1 MSEEL
6 NQRDLINN
14 PEKIGK
20 FDFRNIGSTS
30 LLQLKKAG
38 IIHGKDYNGF
48 EKRKPDAIISIPE
61 VVKSKI
67 KTTLG
72 IVENKSTTQFKTKKQ
87 KEAALQ
93 QGLEVAQVLEAKF
106 VVLTDTVDTIWV
118 NAKNGKCI
126 LDEKGR
132 EIKTPFDP
140 KNPDLAKLIEKIIES
155 VDEHNS
161 QLIEPRLKDPTK
173 LAKSIWQDLW
183 MAAGATPEN
192 CLYSF
197 VELFIFKYLSDLKV
211 LPNHLSY
218 DNLMSIYKSNDDA
231 EETLNYY
238 AGTIR
243 KEIKKLFKSSEKDNT
258 TIINGTIFVSKD
270 EEAVKGYGTV
280 FIKILKK
287 FGDEKEGGGELKNID
302 RDFKS
307 KLFETF
313 LKESISKKNWG
324 QYFTPLK
331 VVRAVA
337 KMAQSDI
344 KPNITMCDP
353 ACGVGKFLLEPL
365 LINNEIEDFFPVEN
379 GVLKPKIKLI
389 GIDKGFDKEEQK
401 TIILAKANMLIY
413 LSDQIRKNPG
423 ITNQFAEVFN
433 ETFELKTKNILGTLR
448 DVNYENSIDL
458 ILTNPP
464 YVTTG
469 SSNLKEEISKVQELK
484 DFYKISAM
492 GVEGLFMEW
501 IIRSLRPG
509 GKAFIVVPD
518 GIFNRQNDK
527 NLRQFILDECLI
539 DGIISLPLKTFF
551 TTPKKTYILA
561 ITKKKNK
568 AEKQTDPVFTY
579 LVSEMGESRDIYRF
593 DIEQNDLEKA
603 VSLYNFFKG
612 NKTEFDKINTDN
624 RCKIQPIENFTPESH
639 WSIERWWTK
648 EEQIE
653 LGVIEE
659 DKLTK
664 FEEFPDIIE
673 DIANNI
679 LSFKEE
685 ILSLSEKKKTKLE
698 YKVFKVAD
706 LFIIKRGQSKFIKKY
721 IDINKG
727 EFALFSGNT
736 VGEFARINT
745 FDYDVPCLTWAID
758 GFAGYIMTHNI
769 PFSSTSHRGILIPK
783 DSNLNL
789 EFIKFELEPIFR
801 KNRKGRGSED
811 GKNEYTALPPFMV
824 KDLEIKLPI
833 NPDGSFDLEAQNKI
847 VNKIKSIQEIK
858 SKILDY
864 KKQIEDLNVEIL
876 KDSNFKEINIQKVF
890 DLQDGFAFSSS
901 LYTTNKND
909 IKLIRIQDVNL
920 KSEPKEV
927 RIPRDYQFNNK
938 EKYLVK
944 KDDYLLSLS
953 GAAGFNLIKWLGE
966 EGYLNQRITKIKLKD
981 EFSSNLIEDY
991 IEILI
996 TDIYQELNSL
1006 GNGQNNNLS
1015 RKNLNQINFKIPIN
1029 SKGVFDLKAQKEIAE
1044 KYRKVEQIKKSISAE
1059 LDKIVNIDID
1069 YE

>member
-20 FDFRNIGSTS
+20 YDFRNIGSTS

-38 IIHGKDYNGF
+38 IIHGKDYKGF

-61 VVKSKI
+61 VVKSKV

-72 IVENKSTTQFKTKKQ
+72 IVENKSTSQFKTKKQ
-87 KEAALQ
+87 KESALK
-93 QGLEVAQVLEAKF
+93 QGLEVAEVLEAKF
-106 VVLTDTVDTIWV
+106 VVITDTIDTIWA
-118 NAKNGKCI
+118 NAKNGELI

-140 KNPDLAKLIEKIIES
+140 KNPDLEKLIEKIVES
-155 VDEHNS
+155 VGENNS

-197 VELFIFKYLSDLKV
+197 VELFIFKYLSDLNV

-218 DNLMSIYKSNDDA
+218 DNLMNIYKSNDNA

-243 KEIKKLFKSSEKDNT
+243 KEIKKLFKASDKDNT

-413 LSDQIRKNPG
+413 LSDQIRKNAG
-423 ITNQFAEVFN
+423 ITNQFADVFN

-484 DFYKISAM
+484 DFYKINAM

-501 IIRSLRPG
+501 IIRSLKPG

-527 NLRQFILDECLI
+527 NLRQFMLDECLI

-579 LVSEMGESRDIYRF
+579 LASEIGESRDIYRF

-603 VSLYNFFKG
+603 VNLYNFFKG
-612 NKTEFDKINTDN
+612 NKTEFDKINSDN
-624 RCKIQPIENFTPESH
+624 RCKIQPIEKFEPETH
-639 WSIERWWTK
+639 WSVERWWTK

-653 LGVIEE
+653 LGIVEE
-659 DKLTK
+659 DKIVK
-664 FEEFPDIIE
+664 FEEFGELINDISE
-673 DIANNI
+673 TLKDYSG
-679 LSFKEE
+679 LLKEVA
-685 ILSLSEKKKTKLE
+685 EKKKSVNE
-698 YKVFKVAD
+698 FKEIFLTDKKFFD
-706 LFIIKRGQSKFIKKY
+706 LFIGKRLVKKDLIHIKGSIPIYSANVKEPISYHSKSNIEDFKNNFVIW
-721 IDINKG
+721 G
-727 EFALFSGNT
+727 
-736 VGEFARINT
+736 
-745 FDYDVPCLTWAID
+745 ID
-758 GFAGYIMTHNI
+758 GNFEYNFIPKNNPFVTTDHCGTIRILNEDILPEYLMIQLEKVKHKYGFDRGLRSSLKNMKVVSIEI
-769 PFSSTSHRGILIPK
+769 PFDDNGNIDVEKQKEII
-783 DSNLNL
+783 
-789 EFIKFELEPIFR
+789 EKFEYIESL
-801 KNRKGRGSED
+801 
-811 GKNEYTALPPFMV
+811 
-824 KDLEIKLPI
+824 
-833 NPDGSFDLEAQNKI
+833 
-847 VNKIKSIQEIK
+847 K
-858 SKILDY
+858 SKISAY
-864 KKQIEDLNVEIL
+864 KKQIAELNVEAL
-876 KDSNFKEINIQKVF
+876 NDNDFKEIEINSI
-890 DLQDGFAFSSS
+890 
-901 LYTTNKND
+901 
-909 IKLIRIQDVNL
+909 
-920 KSEPKEV
+920 
-927 RIPRDYQFNNK
+927 FNFQRGRVISK
-938 EKYLVK
+938 
-944 KDDYLLSLS
+944 DYLHKNLGKYPVYSS
-953 GAAGFNLIKWLGE
+953 NTKDEGVFGYINSYDFDCEGISWTTDGIYAGTTFYRNGKFS
-966 EGYLNQRITKIKLKD
+966 ITNVCGLMTLKD
-981 EFSSNLIEDY
+981 EFKNNLFLPFLN
-991 IEILI
+991 EII
-996 TDIYQELNSL
+996 DFKKIATGTDNKKVMTNVVLNSNIL
-1006 GNGQNNNLS
+1006 L
-1015 RKNLNQINFKIPIN
+1015 KIPVN
-1029 SKGVFDLKAQKEIAE
+1029 SKGEFDLEAQKEIAE
-1044 KYRKVEQIKKSISAE
+1044 KYRKIEQIKKSISAE
-1059 LDKIVNIDID
+1059 LDKIANIEID

>member
-20 FDFRNIGSTS
+20 YDFRNIGSTS

-38 IIHGKDYNGF
+38 IIHGKDYKGF
-48 EKRKPDAIISIPE
+48 EKRKPDAIISIPD
-61 VVKSKI
+61 VVKSKV

-72 IVENKSTTQFKTKKQ
+72 IVENKSTSQFKTKKQ
-87 KEAALQ
+87 KESALQ
-93 QGLEVAQVLEAKF
+93 QGLEVAQILEAKF
-106 VVLTDTVDTIWV
+106 VVITDTIDTIWA
-118 NAKNGKCI
+118 NAKNGELI

-140 KNPDLAKLIEKIIES
+140 KNPDLEKLIEKIVES
-155 VDEHNS
+155 VGENNS

-197 VELFIFKYLSDLKV
+197 VELFIFKYLSDLNV

-218 DNLMSIYKSNDDA
+218 DNLMNIYKSNDNA

-243 KEIKKLFKSSEKDNT
+243 KEIKKLFKASDKDNT

-413 LSDQIRKNPG
+413 LSDQIRKNAG
-423 ITNQFAEVFN
+423 ITNQFADVFN

-484 DFYKISAM
+484 DFYKINAM

-501 IIRSLRPG
+501 IIRSLKPG

-527 NLRQFILDECLI
+527 NLRQFLLDECLI

-568 AEKQTDPVFTY
+568 AEKQTEPVFTY
-579 LVSEMGESRDIYRF
+579 LVSEIGESRDIYRF

-603 VSLYNFFKG
+603 VNLYNFFKG
-612 NKTEFDKINTDN
+612 NKKEFDKINTDK
-624 RCKIQPIENFTPESH
+624 RCKIQPIEKFEPETH
-639 WSIERWWTK
+639 WSVERWWTK

-653 LGVIEE
+653 LGIVEE
-659 DKLTK
+659 SNKTK

-673 DIANNI
+673 DVANNI

-685 ILSLSEKKKTKLE
+685 VLLLKEKKKPKS
-698 YKVFKVAD
+698 
-706 LFIIKRGQSKFIKKY
+706 IIKFIK
-721 IDINKG
+721 IETIFDIIGESNITKTYLEKNKG
-727 EFALFSGNT
+727 NYPVYSGQTENNGLFGMLN
-736 VGEFARINT
+736 IYK
-745 FDYDVPCLTWAID
+745 YDFPTLTWATY
-758 GFAGYIMTHNI
+758 GVHAGTLFKRTGKYNIGRNNCGLKLKEDYSNSILLDYIKFTGESIFKKNAKGDIGGHRSLPQVLVKEIEVPI
-769 PFSSTSHRGILIPK
+769 PFDENGNIDIEK
-783 DSNLNL
+783 QK
-789 EFIKFELEPIFR
+789 EIIEKFEYIESL
-801 KNRKGRGSED
+801 
-811 GKNEYTALPPFMV
+811 
-824 KDLEIKLPI
+824 
-833 NPDGSFDLEAQNKI
+833 
-847 VNKIKSIQEIK
+847 K
-858 SKILDY
+858 SKISAY
-864 KKQIEDLNVEIL
+864 KKQIAELNVEVL
-876 KDSNFKEINIQKVF
+876 NDNDFKEIEINSI
-890 DLQDGFAFSSS
+890 
-901 LYTTNKND
+901 
-909 IKLIRIQDVNL
+909 
-920 KSEPKEV
+920 
-927 RIPRDYQFNNK
+927 FNFQRGRVISK
-938 EKYLVK
+938 
-944 KDDYLLSLS
+944 DYLHKNLGKYPVYSS
-953 GAAGFNLIKWLGE
+953 NTKDEGVFGYINSYDFDCEGISWTTDGIYAGTTFYRNGKFS
-966 EGYLNQRITKIKLKD
+966 ITNVCGLMTLKD
-981 EFSSNLIEDY
+981 EFKNNLFLPFLN
-991 IEILI
+991 EII
-996 TDIYQELNSL
+996 DFRKIATGTDNKKVMTNVVLNSNIL
-1006 GNGQNNNLS
+1006 L
-1015 RKNLNQINFKIPIN
+1015 KIPVN
-1029 SKGVFDLKAQKEIAE
+1029 SKGEFDLEAQKEIAE
-1044 KYRKVEQIKKSISAE
+1044 KYRKIEQIKKNISAE
-1059 LDKIVNIDID
+1059 LDKIANIEID

>member
-20 FDFRNIGSTS
+20 YDFRNIGSTS

-38 IIHGKDYNGF
+38 IIHGKDYKGF
-48 EKRKPDAIISIPE
+48 EKRKPDAIISIPD
-61 VVKSKI
+61 VVKSKV

-72 IVENKSTTQFKTKKQ
+72 IVENKSTSQFKTKKQ
-87 KEAALQ
+87 KESALQ
-93 QGLEVAQVLEAKF
+93 QGLEVAQILEAKF
-106 VVLTDTVDTIWV
+106 VVITDTIDTIWA
-118 NAKNGKCI
+118 NAKNGELI

-140 KNPDLAKLIEKIIES
+140 KNPDLEKLIEKIVES
-155 VDEHNS
+155 VDENNS
-161 QLIEPRLKDPTK
+161 QLREPRLKDPTK

-197 VELFIFKYLSDLKV
+197 VELFIFKYLSDLNV

-218 DNLMSIYKSNDDA
+218 DNLMNIYKSNDDA

-344 KPNITMCDP
+344 KTNITMCDP

-413 LSDQIRKNPG
+413 LSDQIRKNAG
-423 ITNQFAEVFN
+423 ITNQFADVFN

-484 DFYKISAM
+484 DFYKINAM

-501 IIRSLRPG
+501 IIRSLKPG
-509 GKAFIVVPD
+509 GKAFIVLPENVLYRESD
-518 GIFNRQNDK
+518 NV
-527 NLRQFILDECLI
+527 LRQFIVDECFI
-539 DGIISLPLKTFF
+539 DAVITLPKKTFF
-551 TTPKKTYILA
+551 TTIQKTVILA
-561 ITKKKNK
+561 ITKKTNK
-568 AEKQTDPVFTY
+568 SEVQKDSVFTY
-579 LVSEMGESRDIYRF
+579 LVSEIGESRDVNRF
-593 DIEQNDLEKA
+593 DIEQDDLTVA
-603 VSLYNFFKG
+603 VETYNMFKG
-612 NKTEFDKINTDN
+612 SKNYFEKNNKDI
-624 RCKIQPIENFTPESH
+624 RCKMIPFQWFLENINLSLNVENLWTKDEKRILGIIENENLISLEDFKLSIDDSVLKMESLKNELN
-639 WSIERWWTK
+639 SIKSINSNINYIEK
-648 EEQIE
+648 ELIE
-653 LGVIEE
+653 IFDFKPGNS
-659 DKLTK
+659 KLTQ
-664 FEEFPDIIE
+664 
-673 DIANNI
+673 AYLN
-679 LSFKEE
+679 
-685 ILSLSEKKKTKLE
+685 
-698 YKVFKVAD
+698 
-706 LFIIKRGQSKFIKKY
+706 Q
-721 IDINKG
+721 NKG
-727 EFALFSGNT
+727 DYVVYSSNT
-736 VGEFARINT
+736 KNNGIFGYINT
-745 FDYDVPCLTWAID
+745 FDFDSECIQITTNGVY
-758 GFAGYIMTHNI
+758 AGTVFYREKHK
-769 PFSSTSHRGILIPK
+769 FSINGDARLFFK
-783 DSNLNL
+783 KFDNLN
-789 EFIKFELEPIFR
+789 
-801 KNRKGRGSED
+801 
-811 GKNEYTALPPFMV
+811 Y
-824 KDLEIKLPI
+824 
-833 NPDGSFDLEAQNKI
+833 
-847 VNKIKSIQEIK
+847 
-858 SKILDY
+858 
-864 KKQIEDLNVEIL
+864 
-876 KDSNFKEINIQKVF
+876 
-890 DLQDGFAFSSS
+890 
-901 LYTTNKND
+901 
-909 IKLIRIQDVNL
+909 
-920 KSEPKEV
+920 
-927 RIPRDYQFNNK
+927 
-938 EKYLVK
+938 KYLVYELTQLFEENK
-944 KDDYLLSLS
+944 FSWENKPSLS
-953 GAAGFNLIKWLGE
+953 KTKNL
-966 EGYLNQRITKIKLKD
+966 KIKV
-981 EFSSNLIEDY
+981 
-991 IEILI
+991 
-996 TDIYQELNSL
+996 
-1006 GNGQNNNLS
+1006 
-1015 RKNLNQINFKIPIN
+1015 PIN
-1029 SKGVFDLKAQKEIAE
+1029 NKNEFCLEKQKVIAMNFEKINYVKSLLKKEFE
-1044 KYRKVEQIKKSISAE
+1044 KYQTLTVEI
-1059 LDKIVNIDID
+1059 
-1069 YE
+1069 

>member
-20 FDFRNIGSTS
+20 YDFRNIGSTS
-30 LLQLKKAG
+30 LLQLKKTG
-38 IIHGKDYNGF
+38 IIHGKDYKGF

-61 VVKSKI
+61 VVKSKV

-72 IVENKSTTQFKTKKQ
+72 IVENKSTSQFKTKKQ
-87 KEAALQ
+87 KESALQ
-93 QGLEVAQVLEAKF
+93 QGLEVAQILEAKF
-106 VVLTDTVDTIWV
+106 VVVTDTIDTIWA
-118 NAKNGKCI
+118 NAKNGEI
-126 LDEKGR
+126 LLDEKSR
-132 EIKTPFDP
+132 EIKTTFDP
-140 KNPDLAKLIEKIIES
+140 KNPDLEKLIEKVINS
-155 VDEHNS
+155 VDENNS

-197 VELFIFKYLSDLKV
+197 VELFIFKYLSDLNV

-218 DNLMSIYKSNDDA
+218 DNLMNIYKSNDDA

-243 KEIKKLFKSSEKDNT
+243 KEIKKLFKSSDKDNT

-331 VVRAVA
+331 VVRAIA
-337 KMAQSDI
+337 KMAQSEI

-365 LINNEIEDFFPVEN
+365 LINNDIEDFFPVEN
-379 GVLKPKIKLI
+379 GVLTPKIKLI

-413 LSDQIRKNPG
+413 LSDQIRKNVG

-448 DVNYENSIDL
+448 DINYENSIDL

-484 DFYKISAM
+484 DFYKINAM

-501 IIRSLRPG
+501 IIRSLKPG

-527 NLRQFILDECLI
+527 NLRQFLLDECLI

-568 AEKQTDPVFTY
+568 AEKQTEPVFTY
-579 LVSEMGESRDIYRF
+579 LVSEIGESRDIYRF

-603 VSLYNFFKG
+603 VNLYNFFKG
-612 NKTEFDKINTDN
+612 NKIEFNKINSDK
-624 RCKIQPIENFTPESH
+624 RCKIQPIERFEPETH
-639 WSIERWWTK
+639 WSVERWWTK

-653 LGVIEE
+653 LGIVEE
-659 DKLTK
+659 DKIVK
-664 FEEFPDIIE
+664 FEEFPNLLE

-685 ILSLSEKKKTKLE
+685 LLELSQKKKSKINFKEVEIGDLFNFPSTNSKITKEFCNKNKGEIPVYASSKDEISVLG
-698 YKVFKVAD
+698 YIKDNISNIKYYDNCLSWNRNGSVGYVFIRNHRFTTNEDHRA
-706 LFIIKRGQSKFIKKY
+706 FIIKDEYKNLLSKKY
-721 IDINKG
+721 LKEIIELNLFKNGFSFLNKCG
-727 EFALFSGNT
+727 LDKIKP
-736 VGEFARINT
+736 VK
-745 FDYDVPCLTWAID
+745 
-758 GFAGYIMTHNI
+758 
-769 PFSSTSHRGILIPK
+769 ILIPI
-783 DSNLNL
+783 DVEGN
-789 EFIKFELEPIFR
+789 
-801 KNRKGRGSED
+801 
-811 GKNEYTALPPFMV
+811 
-824 KDLEIKLPI
+824 
-833 NPDGSFDLEAQNKI
+833 FDLKIQNVI
-847 VNKIKSIQEIK
+847 VNDILESNKIKS
-858 SKILDY
+858 KISAY
-864 KKQIEDLNVEIL
+864 KKQIEELNVEIDSESPSKL
-876 KDSNFKEINIQKVF
+876 YNVSNFFDLLSIPKKLFKKDIQEIGGIPVYSSQIENMGIIGYSNIEMFSSNEINPIITFGDHTRVFYIRKEPFAVLDNVKV
-890 DLQDGFAFSSS
+890 L
-901 LYTTNKND
+901 
-909 IKLIRIQDVNL
+909 
-920 KSEPKEV
+920 
-927 RIPRDYQFNNK
+927 
-938 EKYLVK
+938 
-944 KDDYLLSLS
+944 
-953 GAAGFNLIKWLGE
+953 
-966 EGYLNQRITKIKLKD
+966 KLKD
-981 EFSSNLIEDY
+981 EFKNILNLDFLLYAWQEKIENIGY
-991 IEILI
+991 SRYWKYAKEINI
-996 TDIYQELNSL
+996 S
-1006 GNGQNNNLS
+1006 
-1015 RKNLNQINFKIPIN
+1015 IPIN
-1029 SKGVFDLKAQKEIAE
+1029 SKGEFDLEAQKEIAE
-1044 KYRKVEQIKKSISAE
+1044 KYRKIEQIKKSISAE
-1059 LDKIVNIDID
+1059 LDKIANIEI
-1069 YE
+1069 EF

>member
-20 FDFRNIGSTS
+20 YDFRNIGSTS

-38 IIHGKDYNGF
+38 IIHGKDYKGF
-48 EKRKPDAIISIPE
+48 EKRKPDAIISIDN
-61 VVKSKI
+61 VIKSKE

-72 IVENKSTTQFKTKKQ
+72 IVENKSTSQFKTKKQ
-87 KEAALQ
+87 KESALK
-93 QGLEVAQVLEAKF
+93 QGLEVAEVLEAKF
-106 VVLTDTVDTIWV
+106 VVITDTIDTIWA
-118 NAKNGKCI
+118 NAKNGEII

-140 KNPDLAKLIEKIIES
+140 KNPDLEKLIEKIVES
-155 VDEHNS
+155 VGENNS

-197 VELFIFKYLSDLKV
+197 VELFIFKYLSDLNV

-218 DNLMSIYKSNDDA
+218 DNLMNIYKSNDNA

-243 KEIKKLFKSSEKDNT
+243 KEIKKLFKASDKDNT

-365 LINNEIEDFFPVEN
+365 LLNNDIEDFFPVEN
-379 GVLKPKIKLI
+379 GILKPKIKLI

-413 LSDQIRKNPG
+413 LSDQIRKNAG

-448 DVNYENSIDL
+448 DTKYENSIDL

-484 DFYKISAM
+484 DFYKINAM

-501 IIRSLRPG
+501 IIRSLKPG

-527 NLRQFILDECLI
+527 NLRQFLLDECLI

-568 AEKQTDPVFTY
+568 AEKQTEPVFTY
-579 LVSEMGESRDIYRF
+579 LVSEIGESRDIYRF

-603 VSLYNFFKG
+603 VNLYNFFKG
-612 NKTEFDKINTDN
+612 NKKEFDKINTDK
-624 RCKIQPIENFTPESH
+624 RCKIQPIEKFEPETH
-639 WSIERWWTK
+639 WSVERWWTK

-653 LGVIEE
+653 LGIVEE
-659 DKLTK
+659 DKIVK
-664 FEEFPDIIE
+664 FEEFGELINDISE
-673 DIANNI
+673 TLKDYSG
-679 LSFKEE
+679 LLKEVA
-685 ILSLSEKKKTKLE
+685 EKKKSVNE
-698 YKVFKVAD
+698 FKEIFLTDKKFFD
-706 LFIIKRGQSKFIKKY
+706 LFIGKRLVKKDLIHIKGNIPIYSANVKEPISYHSKSNIENFNNNFVIWGIDGNFEYNFIPKNNPFVTTDHCGTIRILNDDILPEYLMIQLEKVKHKYGFDRGLRSSLKNMQLVSIEIPFDENGN
-721 IDINKG
+721 IDIEKQK
-727 EFALFSGNT
+727 EII
-736 VGEFARINT
+736 E
-745 FDYDVPCLTWAID
+745 
-758 GFAGYIMTHNI
+758 
-769 PFSSTSHRGILIPK
+769 
-783 DSNLNL
+783 
-789 EFIKFELEPIFR
+789 KFEYIESL
-801 KNRKGRGSED
+801 
-811 GKNEYTALPPFMV
+811 
-824 KDLEIKLPI
+824 
-833 NPDGSFDLEAQNKI
+833 
-847 VNKIKSIQEIK
+847 K
-858 SKILDY
+858 SKISVY
-864 KKQIEDLNVEIL
+864 KKQIEELNVEI
-876 KDSNFKEINIQKVF
+876 E
-890 DLQDGFAFSSS
+890 
-901 LYTTNKND
+901 TTG
-909 IKLIRIQDVNL
+909 IIT
-920 KSEPKEV
+920 KEV
-927 RIPRDYQFNNK
+927 QLNKVLDFPAIKGLTKSFIDQNIGEIPVYGGRINEEPIGFIKDNLPNVKYFKDCLAWNREGSVGYVFWHKDKFSTNDHHRPIHIKSIYEKFLDKNFLRFELQKTIMKEGFVWSKTASK
-938 EKYLVK
+938 EKVEK
-944 KDDYLLSLS
+944 LS
-953 GAAGFNLIKWLGE
+953 IP
-966 EGYLNQRITKIKLKD
+966 
-981 EFSSNLIEDY
+981 
-991 IEILI
+991 
-996 TDIYQELNSL
+996 
-1006 GNGQNNNLS
+1006 
-1015 RKNLNQINFKIPIN
+1015 IPIN
-1029 SKGVFDLKAQKEIAE
+1029 SKGEFDLEAQKEIAE
-1044 KYRKVEQIKKSISAE
+1044 KYRKIEQIKKSISAE
-1059 LDKIVNIDID
+1059 LDKIATIEID

>member
-6 NQRDLINN
+6 NQRDLRNN

-38 IIHGKDYNGF
+38 IIHGKDYKGF

-61 VVKSKI
+61 VVKSKV

-72 IVENKSTTQFKTKKQ
+72 IVENKSTSQFKTKKQ
-87 KEAALQ
+87 KETALQ
-93 QGLEVAQVLEAKF
+93 QGLEVAQILEAKF
-106 VVLTDTVDTIWV
+106 VVLTDTIDTIWI
-118 NAKNGKCI
+118 NAKNGELI

-132 EIKTPFDP
+132 EIKTLFDP
-140 KNPDLAKLIEKIIES
+140 KNPDLEKLIEKIVES
-155 VDEHNS
+155 IDENNS

-197 VELFIFKYLSDLKV
+197 VELFIFKYLSDLNV

-218 DNLMSIYKSNDDA
+218 DNLMNIYKFNDDA

-243 KEIKKLFKSSEKDNT
+243 KEIKKLFKASDKDNT

-413 LSDQIRKNPG
+413 LSDQIRKNAG

-448 DVNYENSIDL
+448 DVDYENSIDL

-469 SSNLKEEISKVQELK
+469 SSNLKEEIGKVQELK
-484 DFYKISAM
+484 DFYKINAM

-501 IIRSLRPG
+501 IIRSLKPG

-527 NLRQFILDECLI
+527 NLRQFLLDECLI

-568 AEKQTDPVFTY
+568 AEKQTEPVFTY
-579 LVSEMGESRDIYRF
+579 LVSEIGESRDIYRF

-603 VSLYNFFKG
+603 VNLYNFFKG
-612 NKTEFDKINTDN
+612 NKAEFDKINSDK
-624 RCKIQPIENFTPESH
+624 RCKIQPIEKFEPETH
-639 WSIERWWTK
+639 WSVERWWTK

-653 LGVIEE
+653 LGIVEE
-659 DKLTK
+659 SNKTK

-673 DIANNI
+673 DVANNI

-685 ILSLSEKKKTKLE
+685 VLLLKEKKKLKS
-698 YKVFKVAD
+698 
-706 LFIIKRGQSKFIKKY
+706 IIKFIK
-721 IDINKG
+721 IETIFDIIGESNITKTYLEKNKG
-727 EFALFSGNT
+727 NYPVYSGQTENNGLFGMLNT
-736 VGEFARINT
+736 YK
-745 FDYDVPCLTWAID
+745 YDFPILTWATY
-758 GFAGYIMTHNI
+758 GVHAGTLFKRTGKYNIGRNNCGLKLKEDYSNSILLDYIKFTGESIFKKTAKGDIGGHRSLPQVLVKEIEVPI
-769 PFSSTSHRGILIPK
+769 PFK
-783 DSNLNL
+783 DNGNVDI
-789 EFIKFELEPIFR
+789 EKQKEIIEKFEYIESL
-801 KNRKGRGSED
+801 
-811 GKNEYTALPPFMV
+811 
-824 KDLEIKLPI
+824 
-833 NPDGSFDLEAQNKI
+833 
-847 VNKIKSIQEIK
+847 K
-858 SKILDY
+858 SKISAY
-864 KKQIEDLNVEIL
+864 KKQIEELNVEIL
-876 KDSNFKEINIQKVF
+876 TDNNFKFIEINNI
-890 DLQDGFAFSSS
+890 
-901 LYTTNKND
+901 
-909 IKLIRIQDVNL
+909 
-920 KSEPKEV
+920 
-927 RIPRDYQFNNK
+927 FNFQRGRVISK
-938 EKYLVK
+938 
-944 KDDYLLSLS
+944 DYLHKNYGEYPVYSS
-953 GAAGFNLIKWLGE
+953 NTKDYGVFGYINSYDFDCEGISWTTDGIYAGTTFYRNGKFS
-966 EGYLNQRITKIKLKD
+966 ITNVCGLMTLKD
-981 EFSSNLIEDY
+981 EFKNKLFLPY
-991 IEILI
+991 LNEII
-996 TDIYQELNSL
+996 DFRKIATGTDNKKVMTNVVLNSNISL
-1006 GNGQNNNLS
+1006 
-1015 RKNLNQINFKIPIN
+1015 KIPIN
-1029 SKGVFDLKAQKEIAE
+1029 SKGEFDLDAQKEIAE
-1044 KYRKVEQIKKSISAE
+1044 KYRKIEQIKKSISAE
-1059 LDKIVNIDID
+1059 LEKITTIEID

>member
-20 FDFRNIGSTS
+20 YDFRNIGSTS

-38 IIHGKDYNGF
+38 IIHGKDYKGF

-61 VVKSKI
+61 VVKSKV

-72 IVENKSTTQFKTKKQ
+72 IVENKSTSQFKTKKQ
-87 KEAALQ
+87 KESALK
-93 QGLEVAQVLEAKF
+93 QGLEVAEVLEAKF
-106 VVLTDTVDTIWV
+106 VVITDTIDTIWA
-118 NAKNGKCI
+118 NAKNGELI

-140 KNPDLAKLIEKIIES
+140 KNPDLEKLIEKIVES
-155 VDEHNS
+155 VGENNS

-197 VELFIFKYLSDLKV
+197 VELFIFKYLSDLNV

-218 DNLMSIYKSNDDA
+218 DNLMNIYKSNDNA

-243 KEIKKLFKSSEKDNT
+243 KEIKKLFKASDKDNT

-413 LSDQIRKNPG
+413 LSDQIRKNAG
-423 ITNQFAEVFN
+423 ITNQFADVFN

-484 DFYKISAM
+484 DFYKINAM

-501 IIRSLRPG
+501 IIRSLKPG

-527 NLRQFILDECLI
+527 NLRQFMLDECLI
-539 DGIISLPLKTFF
+539 DGIISLPLNTFF
-551 TTPKKTYILA
+551 TTNKKTYILA

-568 AEKQTDPVFTY
+568 TEKQSEPVFGY
-579 LVSEMGESRDIYRF
+579 LVSEIGESRDIYRF
-593 DIEQNDLEKA
+593 DIEQNDLDDA
-603 VSLYNFFKG
+603 VEYFNIFKG
-612 NKTEFDKINTDN
+612 NKKGFEKVNNQN
-624 RCKIQPIENFTPESH
+624 RCKTFDIQKFIESVDVPNGWVIDKW
-639 WSIERWWTK
+639 WSDEEKINLGILDKK
-648 EEQIE
+648 EKISV
-653 LGVIEE
+653 L
-659 DKLTK
+659 DFALL
-664 FEEFPDIIE
+664 IE
-673 DIANNI
+673 DVANTIKGFEDELKEVADKKKNDLNTKSFI
-679 LSFKEE
+679 LSEIFK
-685 ILSLSEKKKTKLE
+685 IEKGK
-698 YKVFKVAD
+698 
-706 LFIIKRGQSKFIKKY
+706 SKYTRNFGNS
-721 IDINKG
+721 NKG
-727 EFALFSGNT
+727 EFPVYSASNFEPLT
-736 VGEFARINT
+736 HINT
-745 FDYDVPCLTWAID
+745 FDYDGVYLTWATN
-758 GFAGYIMTHNI
+758 GFAGYIKLI
-769 PFSSTSHRGILIPK
+769 EGKFSINGDRGLLVPK
-783 DSNLNL
+783 IEGLNL
-789 EFIKFELEPIFR
+789 KVIKELLQPTFR
-801 KNRKGRGSED
+801 NLAKGRKGENGED
-811 GKNEYTALPPFMV
+811 EFTKVYPSMIENI
-824 KDLEIKLPI
+824 EIQLPI
-833 NPDGSFDLEAQNKI
+833 NSEGNIDINSLKI
-847 VNKIKSIQEIK
+847 IEEQINTVNEIK
-858 SKILDY
+858 SKISVY
-864 KKQIEDLNVEIL
+864 KKQIEELNVEIINNYSN
-876 KDSNFKEINIQKVF
+876 KDYKIDEILEI
-890 DLQDGFAFSSS
+890 
-901 LYTTNKND
+901 
-909 IKLIRIQDVNL
+909 I
-920 KSEPKEV
+920 
-927 RIPRDYQFNNK
+927 
-938 EKYLVK
+938 
-944 KDDYLLSLS
+944 
-953 GAAGFNLIKWLGE
+953 GE
-966 EGYLNQRITKIKLKD
+966 DNITKAYIEQNKGEYPVYSGQLENEGIFGYINYYKYDETLLTWVTYGNSGRIKKVTGKFNIGRNNCGLRPKSD
-981 EFSSNLIEDY
+981 KIDLDY
-991 IEILI
+991 IMYIVEPIFVENVKGEK
-996 TDIYQELNSL
+996 QKSL
-1006 GNGQNNNLS
+1006 PQSIVKNLS
-1015 RKNLNQINFKIPIN
+1015 IPIPIN
-1029 SKGVFDLKAQKEIAE
+1029 TKGEFDLEAQKEIAE
-1044 KYRKVEQIKKSISAE
+1044 KYRKIEQIKKNISAE
-1059 LDKIVNIDID
+1059 LDKIANIEID

>member
-20 FDFRNIGSTS
+20 YDFRNIGSTS

-38 IIHGKDYNGF
+38 IIHGKDYKGF
-48 EKRKPDAIISIPE
+48 EKRKPDAIISIPD
-61 VVKSKI
+61 VVKSKV

-72 IVENKSTTQFKTKKQ
+72 IVENKSTSQFKTKKQ
-87 KEAALQ
+87 KESALQ
-93 QGLEVAQVLEAKF
+93 QGLEVAQILEAKF
-106 VVLTDTVDTIWV
+106 VVITDTIDTIWA
-118 NAKNGKCI
+118 NAKNGELI

-140 KNPDLAKLIEKIIES
+140 KNPDLEKLIEKIVES
-155 VDEHNS
+155 VGENNS

-197 VELFIFKYLSDLKV
+197 VELFIFKYLSDLNV

-218 DNLMSIYKSNDDA
+218 DNLMNIYKSNDNA

-243 KEIKKLFKSSEKDNT
+243 KEIKKLFKASDKDNT

-413 LSDQIRKNPG
+413 LSDQIRKNAG
-423 ITNQFAEVFN
+423 ITNQFADVFN

-484 DFYKISAM
+484 DFYKINAM

-501 IIRSLRPG
+501 IIRSLKPG
-509 GKAFIVVPD
+509 GKAFIVLPE
-518 GIFNRQNDK
+518 GTFERQSDII
-527 NLRQFILDECLI
+527 LRNFIIDESFI
-539 DGIISLPLKTFF
+539 DAIISLPNNTFF
-551 TTPKKTYILA
+551 TTPQKTYILA

-568 AEKQTDPVFTY
+568 SEKQNEPIFTY
-579 LVSEMGESRDIYRF
+579 LVSEIGESRDIYRF

-603 VSLYNFFKG
+603 VSYYNFFKG
-612 NKTEFDKINTDN
+612 NKKDFHNINSDY
-624 RCKIQPIENFTPESH
+624 RCKIITLDDCIDLFSKNKTIESL
-639 WSIERWWTK
+639 WSE
-648 EEQIE
+648 
-653 LGVIEE
+653 
-659 DKLTK
+659 KLLL
-664 FEEFPDIIE
+664 EFGRIKSEKKIKVDE
-673 DIANNI
+673 FSNYLENI
-679 LSFKEE
+679 SNQLLSNSEFIKE
-685 ILSLSEKKKTKLE
+685 ILSTHSQHFEFKKIKLDKIFTIIKGNAKYTNKYFVENKGDFPVYSSQTINNGEIAKISTFDFDKKCITWTTDGIYAGTVFLRNGKFSMTTHCGALVPKENTDILLE
-698 YKVFKVAD
+698 Y
-706 LFIIKRGQSKFIKKY
+706 LY
-721 IDINKG
+721 IFLK
-727 EFALFSGNT
+727 E
-736 VGEFARINT
+736 
-745 FDYDVPCLTWAID
+745 
-758 GFAGYIMTHNI
+758 
-769 PFSSTSHRGILIPK
+769 
-783 DSNLNL
+783 NL
-789 EFIKFELEPIFR
+789 
-801 KNRKGRGSED
+801 KNHAQGS
-811 GKNEYTALPPFMV
+811 
-824 KDLEIKLPI
+824 
-833 NPDGSFDLEAQNKI
+833 QNKRVT
-847 VNKIKSIQEIK
+847 VNVIKNIEIAIPIDKKGNFSIEYQ
-858 SKILDY
+858 
-864 KKQIEDLNVEIL
+864 KQIAD
-876 KDSNFKEINIQKVF
+876 KMIN
-890 DLQDGFAFSSS
+890 L
-901 LYTTNKND
+901 LE
-909 IKLIRIQDVNL
+909 L
-920 KSEPKEV
+920 KSEINAK
-927 RIPRDYQFNNK
+927 
-938 EKYLVK
+938 
-944 KDDYLLSLS
+944 
-953 GAAGFNLIKWLGE
+953 
-966 EGYLNQRITKIKLKD
+966 LN
-981 EFSSNLIEDY
+981 
-991 IEILI
+991 
-996 TDIYQELNSL
+996 EL
-1006 GNGQNNNLS
+1006 
-1015 RKNLNQINFKIPIN
+1015 IN
-1029 SKGVFDLKAQKEIAE
+1029 SSIEFDLDLK
-1044 KYRKVEQIKKSISAE
+1044 
-1059 LDKIVNIDID
+1059 NI
-1069 YE
+1069 